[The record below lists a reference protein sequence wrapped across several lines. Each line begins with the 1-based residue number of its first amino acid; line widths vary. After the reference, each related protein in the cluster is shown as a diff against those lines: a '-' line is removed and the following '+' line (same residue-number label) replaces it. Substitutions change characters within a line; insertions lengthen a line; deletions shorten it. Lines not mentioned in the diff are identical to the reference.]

1 MKIGILSVQG
11 AFVEHIT
18 MLDKL
23 AKAENQNIEC
33 VELRKKEDLAGIDGI
48 ILPGGESTVQ
58 GQLLRKL
65 DMLDTLKS
73 LIEDGLPTLATC
85 AGLILL
91 ANKIENDDT
100 NHLATLP
107 VIVRRNAYGRQLG
120 SFETLSNVGA
130 LENYPLVFIRA
141 PFIINTSSDVTVLA
155 SVDNNIVGVEY
166 NNQIGLAFHPELTE
180 DYRIH
185 KMFIDKI
192 RERP

>member
-33 VELRKKEDLAGIDGI
+33 VELRKKEDLSGIDGI

-141 PFIINTSSDVTVLA
+141 PFIINTSSDVTILA